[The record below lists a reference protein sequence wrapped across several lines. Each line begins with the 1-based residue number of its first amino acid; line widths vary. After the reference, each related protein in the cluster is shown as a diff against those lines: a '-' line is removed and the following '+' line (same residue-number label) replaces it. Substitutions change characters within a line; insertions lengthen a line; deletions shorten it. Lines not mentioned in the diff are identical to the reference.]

1 MSNQLSYQL
10 FELIKTLSKSE
21 KRYFKLYST
30 RNLTDKELVFIQ
42 LFDVIDKMDR
52 YDEKKI
58 NQKFPTLKGS
68 LLSNHK
74 ANLYE
79 KLLMSLRLL
88 KHNTPGIRVKELIS
102 FADVL
107 LQKGLH
113 FQSLNQL
120 EKAKQ
125 LAGTYNLNILKLK
138 IIEFEKQIEA
148 SYVTRSHQERAEEL
162 SNESNQVR
170 KLIKNEGRWSNLA
183 LKMYDYYLKFGHIKN
198 KNDAI
203 QIADFF
209 NTHLPEEI
217 PNSSSFYGDIYK
229 AQSYVWF
236 YYISQ
241 NFVECY
247 KHSLNWINTFENAPE
262 MKINEVDLYM
272 KGVHNCLSALFYC
285 DDAIRFR
292 KNLDLF
298 EEFITKHQPSFNN
311 NQKILAFI
319 YFETAKLNLFFL
331 EGEFTKGAE
340 YTIKLIEQLR
350 QHEGHIDIYR
360 ILIFNYKIACLKFG
374 SDDYKGAIKHLNLI
388 INHPGLSLRED
399 IQSFARILN
408 LIAHYELGNNELIEY
423 QIKNTYKYLLKLEDM
438 GKVQS
443 AVFDFLK
450 NAVYVDKEQ
459 LTPSFLQLK
468 NKLDLIL
475 EDEHERRPTLYLDI
489 TSWLESKINNCSVE
503 EIIRQKKLVKMNK
516 W

>member
-10 FELIKTLSKSE
+10 FELIKSLSKSE
-21 KRYFKLYST
+21 KRYFKLHAT
-30 RNLTDKELVFIQ
+30 RNLSDKELVFIQ
-42 LFDVIDKMDR
+42 LFDIIDKMKI

-58 NQKFPTLKGS
+58 RQKFPHLKGN

-74 ANLYE
+74 ANLFE

-102 FADVL
+102 FSDIL

-113 FQSLNQL
+113 LQSLNQL
-120 EKAKQ
+120 HKAKQ
-125 LAGTYNLNILKLK
+125 LATTYNRNILKLE
-138 IIEFEKQIEA
+138 IIEFEKQIE
-148 SYVTRSHQERAEEL
+148 SSHITRSHQERANEL

-170 KLIKNEGRWSNLA
+170 IIIKNEGKWSNLA
-183 LKMYDYYLKFGHIKN
+183 LNMYDYYLKFGHIKN
-198 KNDAI
+198 KSDAI

-209 NTHLPEEI
+209 KRHLPKN
-217 PNSSSFYGDIYK
+217 NSAPVSFYGEIYK
-229 AQSYVWF
+229 SQSYVWF
-236 YYISQ
+236 HYISQ

-247 KHSLNWINTFENAPE
+247 KHSLNWINAFEDSPK

-272 KGVHNCLSALFYC
+272 KGIHNCLSALFYC
-285 DDAIRFR
+285 DDANRFK
-292 KNLDLF
+292 KNLTQF
-298 EEFITKHQPSFNN
+298 EKFINVNQSSFNN
-311 NQKILAFI
+311 NQNILAFI

-340 YTIKLIEQLR
+340 YTVELTKKLKEN
-350 QHEGHIDIYR
+350 EKHIDIYR
-360 ILIFNYKIACLKFG
+360 ILIFNYKIASLKFG
-374 SDDYKGAIKHLNLI
+374 SEDYKGAIKHLNFI

-423 QIKNTYKYLLKLEDM
+423 QIKNTYKFLLKLKDM

-443 AVFDFLK
+443 AVFEFLK
-450 NAVYVDKEQ
+450 KSIYINEDQ
-459 LTPSFLQLK
+459 LTPTFIELK

-489 TSWLESKINNCSVE
+489 ISWLESKINNCSVE
-503 EIIRQKKLVKMNK
+503 EIIQQKKLANMNK
-516 W
+516 